1 MDYKF
6 SYEYRMKTGV
16 LLLLNCPKKRM
27 KITFDLNEYLINE
40 KFMGIKLIPEGF
52 HFVSFNIDNEH
63 NNENNKGFFIEIGK
77 KKNVIKKYDE
87 ENEEFKNITK
97 ENENNYNIGINNLD
111 FDLNLANYNNEDNK
125 NWKDLINFI
134 NNDIINRV
142 FIFSNNNHN
151 NNDKNNDNNNNNEI
165 IYTIF
170 PKNFKDNN
178 NKITIN
184 NIDKSILIKNVI
196 NEYYDNN
203 YKLFLGEFQ
212 ISFVL
217 FYLLNNYESLMFWKD
232 VINLTLNS
240 YNFLN
245 ENENFF
251 SDFFIVLYNQL
262 RKFPNDFLNDN
273 NNNNESL
280 FLKRNFNYFF
290 NNNDNNNK
298 DNKNI
303 NNKCEN
309 VKKHFIKFLKNKFNY
324 NIETEEERIFNYYFN
339 NKDKNNTI
347 YINNNDEFNDDLPAI
362 VDQKDLIISNNNNN
376 DNNINSYIFK
386 EYKY

>member
-16 LLLLNCPKKRM
+16 LLLLNCPKKM

-40 KFMGIKLIPEGF
+40 KFMGIKLIPNGF
-52 HFVSFNIDNEH
+52 HFVSFGF
-63 NNENNKGFFIEIGK
+63 ENKCENKGFFIEIGK
-77 KKNVIKKYDE
+77 KKNVIKKFDE
-87 ENEEFKNITK
+87 ENEEFKNISK

-125 NWKDLINFI
+125 NWKDLINF
-134 NNDIINRV
+134 V
-142 FIFSNNNHN
+142 
-151 NNDKNNDNNNNNEI
+151 NNENLNKIFVNENKENSNENFI
-165 IYTIF
+165 IFTIF

-178 NKITIN
+178 KNITFN
-184 NIDKSILIKNVI
+184 NIDKSILLNNVI
-196 NEYYDNN
+196 NEYYNNN

-217 FYLLNNYESLMFWKD
+217 FYLINNYESLIFWKD
-232 VINLTLNS
+232 SINLILNS
-240 YNFLN
+240 YKFLN
-245 ENENFF
+245 ENENFYC
-251 SDFFIVLYNQL
+251 DFFIVLYNQL
-262 RKFPNDFLNDN
+262 RKFPNDFFNDE

-290 NNNDNNNK
+290 NYNNNNNNDDNNNK
-298 DNKNI
+298 K
-303 NNKCEN
+303 EN
-309 VKKHFIKFLKNKFNY
+309 VKKYFIKFLKNKFNY

-339 NKDKNNTI
+339 NKNENNTI
-347 YINNNDEFNDDLPAI
+347 FINNNDEFNDDLPAI
-362 VDQKDLIISNNNNN
+362 VDEKDLTINNNNN
-376 DNNINSYIFK
+376 NINSNIFK